1 MTDIKPTNNLLYKK
15 TLKYLVVTL
24 FFSTVI
30 TTLIVILAN
39 EHDRH
44 SIIVIILNIAAAFA
58 TSLGMIAIFRYRL
71 NESHGKSYL
80 FLTLGIALWF
90 FADLNLLY
98 LYFVEGIVEQ
108 KQISIS
114 DIFWFSGYVFLSLHL
129 VSVMRTIHI
138 KKISKTLAILL
149 VIVIIFVIVNLIN
162 SSTHSLFINDV
173 DQDWIQNEFGV
184 TNLIV
189 TILYPILDLSLIIPS
204 VIILLNIYHEYQHSI
219 PWILSSVSL
228 LANAIA
234 DNGYVDDF
242 IRGSSTIWI
251 WDLFYINDFIIM
263 AAALYWINKFHITE
277 SLKKR
282 NNTKTNN
289 NKF

>member
-1 MTDIKPTNNLLYKK
+1 MTDIEPTNNLLYKK

-114 DIFWFSGYVFLSLHL
+114 DVFWFSGYVFLSLHL

-204 VIILLNIYHEYQHSI
+204 VIILLNIYQEYQHSI

-263 AAALYWINKFHITE
+263 AAALYWINKFHITD
-277 SLKKR
+277 SLRKR
-282 NNTKTNN
+282 KIQ
-289 NKF
+289 K

>member
-1 MTDIKPTNNLLYKK
+1 MTDIEPTNNLLYKK

-39 EHDRH
+39 DHDRH

-114 DIFWFSGYVFLSLHL
+114 DVFWFSGYVFLSLHL

-173 DQDWIQNEFGV
+173 DQDWIQNDFGV

-204 VIILLNIYHEYQHSI
+204 VIILLNLYHEYQHSI

-263 AAALYWINKFHITE
+263 AAALYWINKFHITD
-277 SLKKR
+277 SLRKR
-282 NNTKTNN
+282 KYKNN
-289 NKF
+289 

>member
-263 AAALYWINKFHITE
+263 AAALYWINKFHITD
-277 SLKKR
+277 SLRKR
-282 NNTKTNN
+282 KIQ
-289 NKF
+289 K

>member
-1 MTDIKPTNNLLYKK
+1 MTDIEPTNNLLYKK

-39 EHDRH
+39 DHDRH

-114 DIFWFSGYVFLSLHL
+114 DVFWFSGYVFLSLHL

-184 TNLIV
+184 TNLII

-263 AAALYWINKFHITE
+263 AAALYWINKFHITD
-277 SLKKR
+277 SLRKR
-282 NNTKTNN
+282 KYKNNS
-289 NKF
+289 

>member
-1 MTDIKPTNNLLYKK
+1 MTDIEPTNNLLYKK

-71 NESHGKSYL
+71 NEIHGKSYL

-114 DIFWFSGYVFLSLHL
+114 DVFWFSGYVFLSLHL

-138 KKISKTLAILL
+138 KRISKTLAILL
-149 VIVIIFVIVNLIN
+149 VVVIIFVIVNLIN

-204 VIILLNIYHEYQHSI
+204 VIILLNIYQEYQHSI

-263 AAALYWINKFHITE
+263 AAALYWINKFHITD
-277 SLKKR
+277 SLRKR
-282 NNTKTNN
+282 KIQ
-289 NKF
+289 K

>member
-1 MTDIKPTNNLLYKK
+1 MTDIEPTNNLLYKK

-39 EHDRH
+39 DHDRH

-114 DIFWFSGYVFLSLHL
+114 DVFWFSGYVFLSLHL

-173 DQDWIQNEFGV
+173 DQDWIQNDFGV

-204 VIILLNIYHEYQHSI
+204 VIILLNLYHEFQHSI

-263 AAALYWINKFHITE
+263 AAALYWINKFHITD
-277 SLKKR
+277 SLRKR
-282 NNTKTNN
+282 KIQ
-289 NKF
+289 K

>member
-1 MTDIKPTNNLLYKK
+1 MTDIEPTNNLLYKK

-263 AAALYWINKFHITE
+263 AAALYWINKFHITD
-277 SLKKR
+277 SLRKR
-282 NNTKTNN
+282 KIQ
-289 NKF
+289 K

>member
-1 MTDIKPTNNLLYKK
+1 M
-15 TLKYLVVTL
+15 
-24 FFSTVI
+24 
-30 TTLIVILAN
+30 AN

-114 DIFWFSGYVFLSLHL
+114 DVFWFSGYVFLSLHL

-204 VIILLNIYHEYQHSI
+204 VIILLNIYQEYQHSI

-263 AAALYWINKFHITE
+263 AAALYWINKFHITD
-277 SLKKR
+277 SLRKR
-282 NNTKTNN
+282 KIQ
-289 NKF
+289 K

>member
-1 MTDIKPTNNLLYKK
+1 MTDIEPTNNLLYKK

-114 DIFWFSGYVFLSLHL
+114 DVFWFSGYVFLSLHL

-263 AAALYWINKFHITE
+263 AAALYWINKFHITD
-277 SLKKR
+277 SLRKR
-282 NNTKTNN
+282 KYKNN
-289 NKF
+289 

>member
-1 MTDIKPTNNLLYKK
+1 MTDIEPTNNLLYKK

-24 FFSTVI
+24 LFSTII

-114 DIFWFSGYVFLSLHL
+114 DVFWFTGYVFLSLHL

-149 VIVIIFVIVNLIN
+149 VIVIIFVIV
-162 SSTHSLFINDV
+162 
-173 DQDWIQNEFGV
+173 
-184 TNLIV
+184 NLIV

-242 IRGSSTIWI
+242 IRGSSSIWI
-251 WDLFYINDFIIM
+251 WDLFYINDF
-263 AAALYWINKFHITE
+263 
-277 SLKKR
+277 
-282 NNTKTNN
+282 
-289 NKF
+289 

>member
-114 DIFWFSGYVFLSLHL
+114 DVFWFSGYVFLSLHL

-138 KKISKTLAILL
+138 KRISKTLAILL

-263 AAALYWINKFHITE
+263 AAALYWINKFHITD
-277 SLKKR
+277 SLRKR
-282 NNTKTNN
+282 KIQ
-289 NKF
+289 K

>member
-1 MTDIKPTNNLLYKK
+1 MTDIEPINNLLYKK

-80 FLTLGIALWF
+80 FLTLGIVLWF

-114 DIFWFSGYVFLSLHL
+114 DVFWFSGYVFLSLHL

-204 VIILLNIYHEYQHSI
+204 VIILLNLYHEYQHSI

-263 AAALYWINKFHITE
+263 AAALYWINKFHITD
-277 SLKKR
+277 SLRKR
-282 NNTKTNN
+282 KYKNNS
-289 NKF
+289 

>member
-1 MTDIKPTNNLLYKK
+1 MTDIEPTNNLLYKK

-39 EHDRH
+39 DHDRH

-114 DIFWFSGYVFLSLHL
+114 DVFWFSGYVFLSLHL

-219 PWILSSVSL
+219 PWILSSISL

>member
-1 MTDIKPTNNLLYKK
+1 MTDIKSTNNALYKK

-24 FFSTVI
+24 FFSTII
-30 TTLIVILAN
+30 TNLIVILAN

-44 SIIVIILNIAAAFA
+44 SIIVIILNIAAAFT
-58 TSLGMIAIFRYRL
+58 TSLGMIAIFRYGL

-98 LYFVEGIVEQ
+98 LYFVEGIAEQ

-114 DIFWFSGYVFLSLHL
+114 DVFWFSGYVFLSLHL
-129 VSVMRTIHI
+129 ISVMRTIHI
-138 KKISKTLAILL
+138 KKISKTVAILL
-149 VIVIIFVIVNLIN
+149 IIVISFIVLNLIN
-162 SSTHSLFINDV
+162 SSSHSLFINDV
-173 DQDWIQNEFGV
+173 DRDWIQNEFGI
-184 TNLIV
+184 TNLII

-204 VIILLNIYHEYQHSI
+204 VIILINIYHEYQHSI
-219 PWILSSVSL
+219 PWVLSSISL

-263 AAALYWINKFHITE
+263 AVALYWFNRFHITD
-277 SLKKR
+277 SLKKKKIR
-282 NNTKTNN
+282 
-289 NKF
+289 

>member
-1 MTDIKPTNNLLYKK
+1 MTDIEPINNLLYKK

-39 EHDRH
+39 DHDRH

-80 FLTLGIALWF
+80 FLTLGIVLWF

-114 DIFWFSGYVFLSLHL
+114 DVFWFSGYVFLSLHL

-204 VIILLNIYHEYQHSI
+204 VIILLNIYHEYQHSV
-219 PWILSSVSL
+219 PWILASVSL

-263 AAALYWINKFHITE
+263 AAALYWINKFHITD
-277 SLKKR
+277 SLRKR
-282 NNTKTNN
+282 KYKNN
-289 NKF
+289 

>member
-1 MTDIKPTNNLLYKK
+1 MTDIEPTNNLLYKK

-39 EHDRH
+39 DHDRH

-114 DIFWFSGYVFLSLHL
+114 DVFWFSGYVFLSLHL

-184 TNLIV
+184 TNLII

-204 VIILLNIYHEYQHSI
+204 VIILVNIYHEYQHSI

-263 AAALYWINKFHITE
+263 AAALYWINKFHITD
-277 SLKKR
+277 SLRKR
-282 NNTKTNN
+282 KYKNNS
-289 NKF
+289 

>member
-1 MTDIKPTNNLLYKK
+1 MTDIEPTNNLLYKK

-114 DIFWFSGYVFLSLHL
+114 DVFWFSGYVFLSLHL

-138 KKISKTLAILL
+138 KRISKTLAILL

-263 AAALYWINKFHITE
+263 AAALYWINKFHITD
-277 SLKKR
+277 SLRKR
-282 NNTKTNN
+282 KIQ
-289 NKF
+289 K

>member
-1 MTDIKPTNNLLYKK
+1 MTDIEPTNNLLYKK

-39 EHDRH
+39 DHDRH

-114 DIFWFSGYVFLSLHL
+114 DVFWFSGYVFLSLHL

-173 DQDWIQNEFGV
+173 DQDWIQNDFGV

-204 VIILLNIYHEYQHSI
+204 VIILLNLYHEYQHSI

-263 AAALYWINKFHITE
+263 AAALYWINKFHITD
-277 SLKKR
+277 SLRKR
-282 NNTKTNN
+282 KYKNNS
-289 NKF
+289 

>member
-1 MTDIKPTNNLLYKK
+1 MTDIEPTNNLLYKK

-39 EHDRH
+39 DHDRH

-114 DIFWFSGYVFLSLHL
+114 DVFWFSGYVFLSLHL

-204 VIILLNIYHEYQHSI
+204 VIILLNIYQEYQHSI

-263 AAALYWINKFHITE
+263 AAALYWINKFHITD
-277 SLKKR
+277 SLRKR
-282 NNTKTNN
+282 KIQ
-289 NKF
+289 K

>member
-1 MTDIKPTNNLLYKK
+1 MTDIEPTNNLLYKK

-114 DIFWFSGYVFLSLHL
+114 DVFWFSGYVFLSLHL

-138 KKISKTLAILL
+138 KRISKTLAILL

-204 VIILLNIYHEYQHSI
+204 VIILLNIYQEYQHSI

-263 AAALYWINKFHITE
+263 AAALYWINKFHITD
-277 SLKKR
+277 SLRKR
-282 NNTKTNN
+282 KIQ
-289 NKF
+289 K

>member
-114 DIFWFSGYVFLSLHL
+114 DVFWFSGYVFLSLHL

-138 KKISKTLAILL
+138 KRISKTLAILL

-204 VIILLNIYHEYQHSI
+204 VIILLNIYQEYQHSI

-263 AAALYWINKFHITE
+263 AAALYWINKFHITD
-277 SLKKR
+277 SLRKR
-282 NNTKTNN
+282 KIQ
-289 NKF
+289 K

>member
-1 MTDIKPTNNLLYKK
+1 MTAIKSSNNALYKK

-24 FFSTVI
+24 FFSTII
-30 TTLIVILAN
+30 TSLIVILAN

-71 NESHGKSYL
+71 NENHGKSYL

-98 LYFVEGIVEQ
+98 LYFVKGIAEQ
-108 KQISIS
+108 KQISMS
-114 DIFWFSGYVFLSLHL
+114 DVFWFSGYVFLSLHL

-184 TNLIV
+184 TNLII

-204 VIILLNIYHEYQHSI
+204 VIILVNIYHEYQHSI

-277 SLKKR
+277 SLKEKK
-282 NNTKTNN
+282 NTKTNN
-289 NKF
+289 NEF

>member
-1 MTDIKPTNNLLYKK
+1 MTDIEPTNNLLYKK

-98 LYFVEGIVEQ
+98 LYFVEGIAEQ

-114 DIFWFSGYVFLSLHL
+114 DVFWFSGYVFLSLHL

-138 KKISKTLAILL
+138 KRISKTLAILL

-204 VIILLNIYHEYQHSI
+204 VIILLNIYQEYQHSI

-263 AAALYWINKFHITE
+263 AAALYWINKFHITD
-277 SLKKR
+277 SLRKR
-282 NNTKTNN
+282 KIQ
-289 NKF
+289 K

>member
-1 MTDIKPTNNLLYKK
+1 MTDIEPTNNLLYKK

-24 FFSTVI
+24 LFSTII

-114 DIFWFSGYVFLSLHL
+114 DVFWFTGYVFLSLHL

-162 SSTHSLFINDV
+162 SSTHSLFINDI
-173 DQDWIQNEFGV
+173 DRDWIQNEFGI

-263 AAALYWINKFHITE
+263 AAALYWINKFHITD
-277 SLKKR
+277 SLRKR
-282 NNTKTNN
+282 KYKNNS
-289 NKF
+289 

>member
-1 MTDIKPTNNLLYKK
+1 MTDIEPTNNLLYKK

-114 DIFWFSGYVFLSLHL
+114 DVFWFSGYVFLSLHL
-129 VSVMRTIHI
+129 VSIMRTIHI

-184 TNLIV
+184 TNLII

-263 AAALYWINKFHITE
+263 AAALYWINKFHITD
-277 SLKKR
+277 SLRKR
-282 NNTKTNN
+282 KIQ
-289 NKF
+289 K

>member
-1 MTDIKPTNNLLYKK
+1 MTDIEPTNNLLYKK

-24 FFSTVI
+24 LFSTVI

-263 AAALYWINKFHITE
+263 AAALYWINKFHITD
-277 SLKKR
+277 SLRKR
-282 NNTKTNN
+282 KIQ
-289 NKF
+289 K

>member
-1 MTDIKPTNNLLYKK
+1 MTDIEPTNNLLYKK

-39 EHDRH
+39 DHDRH

-114 DIFWFSGYVFLSLHL
+114 DVFWFSGYVFLSLHL

-173 DQDWIQNEFGV
+173 DQDWIQNDFGV

-204 VIILLNIYHEYQHSI
+204 VIILLNLYHEYQHSI

-263 AAALYWINKFHITE
+263 AAALYWINKFHITD
-277 SLKKR
+277 SLRKR
-282 NNTKTNN
+282 KIQ
-289 NKF
+289 K

>member
-1 MTDIKPTNNLLYKK
+1 MTDIEPTNNLLYKK

-138 KKISKTLAILL
+138 KRISKTLAILL

-204 VIILLNIYHEYQHSI
+204 VIILLNIYQEYQHSI

-263 AAALYWINKFHITE
+263 AAALYWINKFHITD
-277 SLKKR
+277 SLRKR
-282 NNTKTNN
+282 KIQ
-289 NKF
+289 K

>member
-1 MTDIKPTNNLLYKK
+1 MTDIEPTNNLLYKK

-24 FFSTVI
+24 LFSTII

-114 DIFWFSGYVFLSLHL
+114 DVFWFTGYVFLSLHL

-162 SSTHSLFINDV
+162 SSTHSLFINDI
-173 DQDWIQNEFGV
+173 DRDWIQNEFGI

-204 VIILLNIYHEYQHSI
+204 VIILLNI
-219 PWILSSVSL
+219 
-228 LANAIA
+228 
-234 DNGYVDDF
+234 
-242 IRGSSTIWI
+242 
-251 WDLFYINDFIIM
+251 
-263 AAALYWINKFHITE
+263 
-277 SLKKR
+277 
-282 NNTKTNN
+282 
-289 NKF
+289 